1 MQLLLKPSNNKFF
14 HSFSITFLQ
23 CKTKMQ
29 ESFISVLGRTMR
41 GFVVLRSCVCS
52 RSSVGNVRRSINGVS
67 GEKNYEMVFLK
78 NDYKILLN
86 ILYSEYKEIIMKFT
100 YNTAML

>member
-1 MQLLLKPSNNKFF
+1 
-14 HSFSITFLQ
+14 
-23 CKTKMQ
+23 
-29 ESFISVLGRTMR
+29 MR

-52 RSSVGNVRRSINGVS
+52 RSSAGNVRRSINGVS

-100 YNTAML
+100 YNTAVL